1 MTAQPMALED
11 TTWREEALEIVEK
24 LARQGKRFTADTLR
38 AEIGRPAPHQ
48 NMVGPIFTTAQRR
61 GLITKVA
68 NSNSRV
74 KSRNGGHQYEWIGN
88 TWRDH
93 LG

>member
-1 MTAQPMALED
+1 MVFED

-48 NMVGPIFTTAQRR
+48 NMVGSVFTTAQRR

-68 NSNSRV
+68 NANSRV
-74 KSRNGGHQYEWIGN
+74 KSRNGGHQYEW
-88 TWRDH
+88 
-93 LG
+93 LGSQARNYQ